1 MIFCSKLLFF
11 LRFCCFLILKPYK
24 TKAFTASQAPN
35 SAELELSD
43 IRADIRIF
51 PCSLQDCL
59 KKSCLSCPLLLLSSP
74 PLPLL
79 LSNTSHLF
87 RGRGMKAGRKEPKK
101 EERKESKQMKEET
114 FYSLSLSLPF
124 LSFLLCLQAE
134 REREGGRQR
143 EGARERERT
152 EGLLLLFAL
161 SFFLSVSLSFS
172 TIEVERGRGGERERG
187 EGKQS
192 KAKRRRKRRR
202 IRKSL
207 PGSGSSLLPLPD
219 CFLSKTIRKSLPGA
233 TDPPSFLCQFVSHQ
247 EVSLGSSGS
256 SLSLSLL
263 VFL

>member
-1 MIFCSKLLFF
+1 MFF

-114 FYSLSLSLPF
+114 FYSLSLSLFLFF
-124 LSFLLCLQAE
+124 LSSSVS
-134 REREGGRQR
+134 RQ
-143 EGARERERT
+143 RERERGAYR
-152 EGLLLLFAL
+152 ERGREKEREQKVSSSSLL
-161 SFFLSVSLSFS
+161 SLSFS
-172 TIEVERGRGGERERG
+172 
-187 EGKQS
+187 
-192 KAKRRRKRRR
+192 
-202 IRKSL
+202 
-207 PGSGSSLLPLPD
+207 
-219 CFLSKTIRKSLPGA
+219 
-233 TDPPSFLCQFVSHQ
+233 
-247 EVSLGSSGS
+247 
-256 SLSLSLL
+256 LSLCLSPL
-263 VFL
+263 

>member
-134 REREGGRQR
+134 RERER
-143 EGARERERT
+143 
-152 EGLLLLFAL
+152 
-161 SFFLSVSLSFS
+161 
-172 TIEVERGRGGERERG
+172 ERGRRAKQRGGEG
-187 EGKQS
+187 GAGS
-192 KAKRRRKRRR
+192 VSPGLR
-202 IRKSL
+202 ILHPSF
-207 PGSGSSLLPLPD
+207 SLLFMIESNKEISP
-219 CFLSKTIRKSLPGA
+219 
-233 TDPPSFLCQFVSHQ
+233 
-247 EVSLGSSGS
+247 GSSGS
-256 SLSLSLL
+256 CLL
-263 VFL
+263 LFITVSYLK